1 MRLIQHCAG
10 LRFQRSTRIRIRQAG
25 RGGARGPGGFMRVVN
40 VKRLGGN
47 VVDQLRLLQAAL
59 LFLFVENRA
68 DAAVVSML
76 RVATQTGQI
85 LLMAEKP
92 DISKSAWN

>member
-1 MRLIQHCAG
+1 V
-10 LRFQRSTRIRIRQAG
+10 
-25 RGGARGPGGFMRVVN
+25 RVVN

-47 VVDQLRLLQAAL
+47 VVDQLCLLQAAL

-68 DAAVVSML
+68 DTAVAGML
-76 RVATQTGQI
+76 RVAAEAGQL

>member
-10 LRFQRSTRIRIRQAG
+10 LHFQRSTRIRIRQAG

-68 DAAVVSML
+68 DAA
-76 RVATQTGQI
+76 
-85 LLMAEKP
+85 
-92 DISKSAWN
+92 

>member
-1 MRLIQHCAG
+1 
-10 LRFQRSTRIRIRQAG
+10 
-25 RGGARGPGGFMRVVN
+25 MRVVN

>member
-1 MRLIQHCAG
+1 
-10 LRFQRSTRIRIRQAG
+10 
-25 RGGARGPGGFMRVVN
+25 
-40 VKRLGGN
+40 RLGGN